1 MQLTAP
7 RDPGR
12 VARGDW
18 QTPLAIC
25 EAVVARAEEAVGGAP
40 GTVIEP
46 TCGDGAF
53 LVAAAARWPAAR
65 LLGFEVDAAH
75 AAIARARL
83 AGTSATIAEA
93 SAFEVDFERAIAG
106 LPDPILALGN
116 PPWVTLSTLGAI
128 GADNQP
134 PRARPAGMAGLDAIT
149 GRGGFDLAE
158 WIAIRLARAI
168 AGRRGAVALL
178 CKAAAAR
185 RVIAR
190 AAAGEVTLAPG
201 AIHRLDARRAFRAA
215 VDAAL
220 FTARIAPSPAGARWP
235 VHPSIAATTPE
246 AWIGVEG
253 GALVADAAAFERTRH
268 LGGVCSPEWRSGLKH
283 DCAAVMELASRGG
296 ALWNGLGER
305 VVIEPDHAFPLLK
318 STDVARGRLD
328 GGRFVVVPQR
338 ALGEDPARLAVDA
351 PATWAYLE
359 KHRARLDARRSR
371 VYRGRPPFS
380 IFGVGPYA
388 FAPFKVAV
396 SGLHGRVA
404 FAVVG
409 PVAGRPVM
417 LDDTCYFLPY
427 ADEPSARR
435 AAAALSSPVVA
446 DFFRGRLFP
455 DEKRPVTKALL
466 QSLDLASIVR
476 A

>member
-1 MQLTAP
+1 MRADGL
-7 RDPGR
+7 GR
-12 VARGDW
+12 ADAVL
-18 QTPLAIC
+18 LA
-25 EAVVARAEEAVGGAP
+25 AELNVHEYQAKG
-40 GTVIEP
+40 
-46 TCGDGAF
+46 
-53 LVAAAARWPAAR
+53 
-65 LLGFEVDAAH
+65 LLREFGIPVPN
-75 AAIARARL
+75 
-83 AGTSATIAEA
+83 G
-93 SAFEVDFERAIAG
+93 V
-106 LPDPILALGN
+106 P
-116 PPWVTLSTLGAI
+116 V
-128 GADNQP
+128 
-134 PRARPAGMAGLDAIT
+134 
-149 GRGGFDLAE
+149 FDLD
-158 WIAIRLARAI
+158 
-168 AGRRGAVALL
+168 
-178 CKAAAAR
+178 
-185 RVIAR
+185 
-190 AAAGEVTLAPG
+190 
-201 AIHRLDARRAFRAA
+201 DARR
-215 VDAAL
+215 
-220 FTARIAPSPAGARWP
+220 
-235 VHPSIAATTPE
+235 
-246 AWIGVEG
+246 
-253 GALVADAAAFERTRH
+253 
-268 LGGVCSPEWRSGLKH
+268 
-283 DCAAVMELASRGG
+283 
-296 ALWNGLGER
+296 
-305 VVIEPDHAFPLLK
+305 
-318 STDVARGRLD
+318 
-328 GGRFVVVPQR
+328 
-338 ALGEDPARLAVDA
+338 AVDA